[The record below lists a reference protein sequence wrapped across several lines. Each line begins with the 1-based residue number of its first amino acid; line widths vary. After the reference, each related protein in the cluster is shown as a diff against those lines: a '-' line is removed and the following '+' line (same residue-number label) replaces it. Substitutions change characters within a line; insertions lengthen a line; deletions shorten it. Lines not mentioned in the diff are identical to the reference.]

1 MFTFFTNLFYLSTII
16 FLWHEIKWIALPM
29 DETNLARK
37 FHLYRNAHKDKSW
50 NEYDSAYKNLLS
62 DYLFSY
68 GYVMLWML
76 LGIFTVQWPLFLAFF
91 ALQFIVVAPLSRLTR
106 FGMAYTIIHWIN
118 SVIGFC
124 FGVFVI
130 VNHYYLHIKL
140 Y

>member
-1 MFTFFTNLFYLSTII
+1 MPTKIRAGMNTIVHI
-16 FLWHEIKWIALPM
+16 
-29 DETNLARK
+29 
-37 FHLYRNAHKDKSW
+37 
-50 NEYDSAYKNLLS
+50 KNLLS